1 MLTKEIKIL
10 LWVFGALFVIWIF
23 SKIKKA
29 QQFTPV
35 PVNSEGWSPTPVAQR
50 LHDAMSGINITDSTN
65 DAALNSLVS
74 LSDAQFIAVCNEFKR
89 LYEASVYSWV
99 ADEYWISSDVRKSF
113 NERAERLNVT
123 I

>member
-23 SKIKKA
+23 SKIKK
-29 QQFTPV
+29 QQTFTPI
-35 PVNSEGWSPTPVAQR
+35 PANAEGWSPTPIAQR
-50 LHDAMSGINITDSTN
+50 LYTAMSGINITDTAN

-89 LYEASVYSWV
+89 LYEDSVYNWV
-99 ADEYWISSDVRKSF
+99 AGEFFVSSDVRKSF